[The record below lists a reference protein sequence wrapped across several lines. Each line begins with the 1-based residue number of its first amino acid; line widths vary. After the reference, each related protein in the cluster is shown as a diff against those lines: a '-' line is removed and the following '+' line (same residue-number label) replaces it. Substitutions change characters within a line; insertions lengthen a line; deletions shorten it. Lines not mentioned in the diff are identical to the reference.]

1 MANRLALESSP
12 YLLQH
17 AQNPVDWYPWCEE
30 ALQKAQAEDKL
41 ILVSIGYSSC
51 HWCHVMEHESFES
64 QEVADV
70 MNRHFVCIK
79 IDREERPDI
88 DAVYMEAVQLI
99 AGRGGWPLNCFT
111 LPNGKPIYGGTYF
124 PKQNWISILLQLN
137 KAWKEDRSRTVE
149 YAEELTKG
157 VAQKA
162 IVPPVGS
169 RIEYSKV
176 LDETLA
182 TWKTRFDEVEGGPSR
197 APKFPLPGDYV
208 FLMRQAFAQN
218 DSSLQSHV
226 DLTLKKMAYGGIY
239 DQIGGGFARYS
250 VDGLWKVPHFEKM
263 LYDNGQLLGLYAEA
277 YIQTRNPLYKQVIE
291 ETIGWVKREMTHPE
305 GGIFSALDADSE
317 GEEGKF
323 YVWTEAELKA
333 ELGADF
339 PVFKA
344 YFNVNEFGYWE
355 HENYI
360 PLRRK
365 EDAEIAVAFGISS
378 KELVQKVYVMKEQ
391 LLKKRERR
399 VRPGLDDKVLLSWNA
414 LWVKGLCMAYKATLN
429 PEYKELA
436 TSALDF
442 LLSKFQQADGSLL
455 HTYKNG
461 KASIGGFLDDYAFL
475 ISALLSHY
483 SICFD
488 EARVEK
494 AEQLM
499 QYALQHFDNTGSPLL
514 YFTSDEGEALIV
526 RRTEYMDNVLP
537 CANSEIAQNLFI
549 LSRLNGRMEWEE
561 RAVTMLNSVVPAIA
575 NYGSA
580 FSNWCQLMQ
589 WLAYGYK
596 EMVIAGP
603 DAGENWKSL
612 VKNYLPSVLVTVAGS
627 NSCLALMEGRTGL
640 DKNLIFVCENRA
652 CQLPVGSVEEGLALL
667 NA

>member
-17 AQNPVDWYPWCEE
+17 AQNPVDWYPWGEE
-30 ALQKAQAEDKL
+30 ALKKAELEDKL
-41 ILVSIGYSSC
+41 ILVSIGYSAC
-51 HWCHVMEHESFES
+51 HWCHVMEHESFEN
-64 QEVADV
+64 QEVAEV

-99 AGRGGWPLNCFT
+99 SGRGGWPLNCFT

-137 KAWKEDRSRTVE
+137 KAWKEDRSRTME

-157 VAQKA
+157 VEQKA
-162 IVPPVGS
+162 IVPPAGS
-169 RIEYSKV
+169 SIDYGKV

-182 TWKTRFDEVEGGPSR
+182 TWRTRFDDVEGGPSR

-208 FLMRQAFAQN
+208 FLMRQAYAKG
-218 DSSLQSHV
+218 DSGLQSHV
-226 DLTLKKMAYGGIY
+226 DLTLKKMAFGGIY

-277 YIQTRNPLYKQVIE
+277 YIQTRNPLYKQVMD
-291 ETIGWVKREMTHPE
+291 ETIEWVKREMTHPE
-305 GGIFSALDADSE
+305 GGIYSALDADSE

-323 YVWTEAELKA
+323 YVWTETELKA
-333 ELGADF
+333 GLGEDF
-339 PVFKA
+339 PLFQA
-344 YFNVNEFGYWE
+344 YFNINEFGYWE
-355 HENYI
+355 HDNYI
-360 PLRRK
+360 PLRMM
-365 EDAEIAVAFGISS
+365 EDAEVAIGFGIST
-378 KELVQKVYVMKEQ
+378 KELSQRIISMKAK
-391 LLKKRERR
+391 LLEARNKR
-399 VRPGLDDKVLLSWNA
+399 VRPGLDDKLLLSWNA

-429 PEYKELA
+429 TEYKELA
-436 TSALDF
+436 TKTLDF
-442 LLSKFQQADGSLL
+442 LLSKFLRPDGSLF

-461 KASIGGFLDDYAFL
+461 KASIDGFLDDYAFL

-483 SICFD
+483 AISF
-488 EARVEK
+488 EETRVER

-499 QYALQHFDNTGSPLL
+499 QYALQHFDNQGSPLL
-514 YFTSDEGEALIV
+514 FFTSVKGEALIV

-537 CANSEIAQNLFI
+537 CANSEIALCLFVF
-549 LSRLNGRMEWEE
+549 SRLNGRMEWEE
-561 RAVTMLNSVVPAIA
+561 RAITMLNSVVPAIA

-603 DAGENWKSL
+603 DAEKNWKSM
-612 VKNYLPSVLVTVAGS
+612 VKAYLPSVLVTVAGS
-627 NSCLALMEGRTGL
+627 SSKLGLMEGRTGL

-652 CQLPVGSVEEGLALL
+652 CQLPVESVEEGLRMV
-667 NA
+667 